1 LRRIGG
7 FTIEAADMSHPSPD
21 DILSQWQTEE
31 AAARARQIEPGLA
44 SRELFAGKTGLQQ
57 MQALLDGEAPPAP
70 ISRTLDF
77 LLMSVADGKAVFQ
90 GRPQF
95 KHYNPL
101 GGVHGGWFATLLD
114 SALGC
119 AVHTT
124 LPVGRAY
131 TTLEFKV
138 NLVRALNDKVPLVR
152 AIGHVVHRGRQV
164 TTAEAELVGH
174 DGKLYA
180 HASTTC
186 MLFDLPQ
193 G

>member
-1 LRRIGG
+1 MN
-7 FTIEAADMSHPSPD
+7 TPSHD
-21 DILSQWQTEE
+21 DILAQWRADE
-31 AAARARQIEPGLA
+31 AAVRQRQQLAPGVATPAML
-44 SRELFAGKTGLQQ
+44 AGKTGLQQ
-57 MQALLDGEAPPAP
+57 MQALLAGETPRAP
-70 ISRTLDF
+70 ISETMDF
-77 LLMSVADGKAVFQ
+77 ILVSVEDGVAVFQ
-90 GRPQF
+90 GQPQF

-124 LPVGRAY
+124 LPAGRGY

-138 NLVRALNDKVPLVR
+138 NLVRGLTDRVPLVR
-152 AIGHVVHRGRQV
+152 AVGRVVHRGRQV
-164 TTAEAELVGH
+164 TTSEAELVGH

-186 MLFDLPQ
+186 LLFDLP

>member
-1 LRRIGG
+1 
-7 FTIEAADMSHPSPD
+7 MSSSSPD
-21 DILSQWQTEE
+21 DILAQWRADE
-31 AAARARQIEPGLA
+31 AALRSRQQLEPGLA
-44 SRELFAGKTGLQQ
+44 SRAMLAGKTGLQQ
-57 MQALLDGEAPPAP
+57 MQAMLDGLAPRPP
-70 ISRTLDF
+70 ISETLDF
-77 LLMSVADGKAVFQ
+77 SLISVEDGRATFQ

-124 LPVGRAY
+124 LPVGRGY

-138 NLVRALNDKVPLVR
+138 NLVRGLSDKVPLVR

-186 MLFDLPQ
+186 LLFDLPPA
-193 G
+193 

>member
-1 LRRIGG
+1 MSTPAPDEILAQWRAD
-7 FTIEAADMSHPSPD
+7 EAAV
-21 DILSQWQTEE
+21 
-31 AAARARQIEPGLA
+31 RARQRLAPGVATPAML
-44 SRELFAGKTGLQQ
+44 AGKTGLQQ
-57 MQALLDGEAPPAP
+57 MQALLAGESPRAP
-70 ISRTLDF
+70 ISETMDF
-77 LLMSVADGKAVFQ
+77 ILVSAEDGRCVFQ
-90 GRPQF
+90 GQPQF

-124 LPVGRAY
+124 MPVGRAY

-138 NLVRALNDKVPLVR
+138 NLVRGLNDRVPLVR

-164 TTAEAELVGH
+164 CTAEAELVGH
-174 DGKLYA
+174 DAKLYA

-186 MLFDLPQ
+186 LVFDLPT
-193 G
+193 

>member
-1 LRRIGG
+1 
-7 FTIEAADMSHPSPD
+7 MSSSSPD
-21 DILSQWQTEE
+21 DVLAQWQADE
-31 AAARARQIEPGLA
+31 AAARSRQQPDTGLA
-44 SRELFAGKTGLQQ
+44 SRALLAGKTGLQQ
-57 MQALLDGEAPPAP
+57 MQAMLDGLAPRPP
-70 ISRTLDF
+70 ISETLDF
-77 LLMSVADGKAVFQ
+77 RLISVEDGLAVFQ

-101 GGVHGGWFATLLD
+101 GSVHGGWFATLLD

-124 LPVGRAY
+124 LPVGRGY

-138 NLVRALNDKVPLVR
+138 NLVRSLNDQVPLVR
-152 AIGHVVHRGRQV
+152 ALGHVVHRGRQV

-174 DGKLYA
+174 DGRLYA

-186 MLFDLPQ
+186 LLFDLPQ

>member
-1 LRRIGG
+1 MTTPTPDQILAQWRAD
-7 FTIEAADMSHPSPD
+7 EAAV
-21 DILSQWQTEE
+21 
-31 AAARARQIEPGLA
+31 RARQQLAPGVATPSQLA
-44 SRELFAGKTGLQQ
+44 GRTGLQQ
-57 MQALLDGEAPPAP
+57 MQALLDGQVPRAP
-70 ISRTLDF
+70 ISETMDF
-77 LLMSVADGKAVFQ
+77 LLVDVADGLAVFQ
-90 GRPQF
+90 GQPQF

-119 AVHTT
+119 SVHTT
-124 LPVGRAY
+124 LPVGRGY

-138 NLVRALNDKVPLVR
+138 NLVRGLSDRVPLVR
-152 AIGHVVHRGRQV
+152 ANGRVVHRGRQV
-164 TTAEAELVGH
+164 TTAEADLVGH

-186 MLFDLPQ
+186 LVFDLP

>member
-1 LRRIGG
+1 
-7 FTIEAADMSHPSPD
+7 MSLSSSPD
-21 DILSQWQTEE
+21 DILQRWQADE
-31 AAARARQIEPGLA
+31 AALRSRQKLQTGVA
-44 SRELFAGKTGLQQ
+44 SREMLAGKTGLQQ
-57 MQALLDGEAPPAP
+57 MQAMLDGLAPRPP
-70 ISRTLDF
+70 ISETLDF
-77 LLMSVADGKAVFQ
+77 LLVSVADGEAVFQ

-101 GGVHGGWFATLLD
+101 GSVHGGWFATLLD

-119 AVHTT
+119 SVHTT
-124 LPVGRAY
+124 LPVGRGY

-138 NLVRALNDKVPLVR
+138 NLVRALSDKVPLVR
-152 AIGHVVHRGRQV
+152 AIGKVVHRGRQV
-164 TTAEAELVGH
+164 TTSEATLVGH

-186 MLFDLPQ
+186 LLFDIP

>member
-1 LRRIGG
+1 MTSSPSDDLLATHSRWQADEADVRGRQLRE
-7 FTIEAADMSHPSPD
+7 T
-21 DILSQWQTEE
+21 
-31 AAARARQIEPGLA
+31 GLA
-44 SRELFAGKTGLQQ
+44 SRAMLAGKTGLQQ
-57 MQALLDGEAPPAP
+57 MQAMLDGQAPRPP
-70 ISRTLDF
+70 ISETLDF
-77 LLMSVADGKAVFQ
+77 VLISVADGEAVFQ

-101 GGVHGGWFATLLD
+101 GSVHGGWFATLLD

-124 LPVGRAY
+124 LPVGRGY

-138 NLVRALNDKVPLVR
+138 NLVRALTDQVPLVR
-152 AIGHVVHRGRQV
+152 AIGRVVHRGRQV
-164 TTAEAELVGH
+164 TTSEAELVGH

-186 MLFDLPQ
+186 LLFDLP

>member
-1 LRRIGG
+1 M
-7 FTIEAADMSHPSPD
+7 TSADSPD
-21 DILSQWQTEE
+21 DILARWRADE
-31 AAARARQIEPGLA
+31 AAVLKRVQRETGLA
-44 SRELFAGKTGLQQ
+44 SRAMLAGKTGLQQ
-57 MQALLDGEAPPAP
+57 MQAMVDGLAPRAP
-70 ISRTLDF
+70 ISGTMDF
-77 LLMSVADGKAVFQ
+77 LLISVADGEAVFQ

-101 GGVHGGWFATLLD
+101 GSVHGGWFATLLD

-124 LPVGRAY
+124 LPVGRGY

-138 NLVRALNDKVPLVR
+138 NLVRALNDQVPLVR
-152 AIGHVVHRGRQV
+152 AIGRVVHRGRQV
-164 TTAEAELVGH
+164 TTSEAELVGH
-174 DGKLYA
+174 DGRLYA

-186 MLFDLPQ
+186 LLFDLPQ

>member
-1 LRRIGG
+1 MNLH
-7 FTIEAADMSHPSPD
+7 APD
-21 DILSQWQTEE
+21 PVLSQWQADE
-31 AAARARQIEPGLA
+31 AAVRARQRLDAGVA
-44 SRELFAGKTGLQQ
+44 SRDMLAGKTGLQQ
-57 MQALLDGEAPPAP
+57 MQALLDGETPRAP
-70 ISRTLDF
+70 ISETMDF
-77 LLMSVADGKAVFQ
+77 LLVSVSDGVAVFQ

-124 LPVGRAY
+124 LPVGRGY

-138 NLVRALNDKVPLVR
+138 NLVRGLSDKVPLVR
-152 AIGHVVHRGRQV
+152 AIGRVVHRGRQV
-164 TTAEAELVGH
+164 TTSEAELVGH

-186 MLFDLPQ
+186 LLFDLPQ

>member
-1 LRRIGG
+1 MTDASPEHILAQWQAD
-7 FTIEAADMSHPSPD
+7 EAAV
-21 DILSQWQTEE
+21 
-31 AAARARQIEPGLA
+31 RARLRPGTGLA
-44 SRELFAGKTGLQQ
+44 SRAMLAGKTGLQQ
-57 MQALLDGEAPPAP
+57 MQAMLDGAAPPPP
-70 ISRTLDF
+70 ISETLDF
-77 LLMSVADGKAVFQ
+77 MLISVADGEAIFQ

-101 GGVHGGWFATLLD
+101 GSVHGGWFATLLD

-119 AVHTT
+119 SVHTT

-138 NLVRALNDKVPLVR
+138 NLVRALTDQVPLVR
-152 AIGHVVHRGRQV
+152 AIGRVVHRGRQV
-164 TTAEAELVGH
+164 TTSEAQLIGH

-186 MLFDLPQ
+186 LLFDLP